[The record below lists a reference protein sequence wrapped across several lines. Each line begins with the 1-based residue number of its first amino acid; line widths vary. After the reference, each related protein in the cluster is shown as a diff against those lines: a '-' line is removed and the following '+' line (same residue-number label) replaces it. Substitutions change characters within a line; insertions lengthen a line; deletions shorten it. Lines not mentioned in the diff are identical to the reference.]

1 MGLFSNTATIVAQ
14 ASDPGPLGPGAFWSD
29 TDDQV
34 TYRRTDDNTQWVPVG
49 SKVGDILFWGGT
61 EANAP
66 SGFAICDGT
75 AISRTDFA
83 LLFDVIGTT
92 FGIGNGSTTFNLPD
106 LQTANRFPR
115 AATNDV
121 GVGDTGGAATVTLTT
136 ANLAAHSHG
145 VTDGGHTHTAERG
158 STAGGNAALEG
169 ADTSIGFESGFI
181 GSSTTGITIDNEGSG
196 SAHANEPQFID
207 FHYIISTG
215 L

>member
-29 TDDQV
+29 TNQEV

-49 SKVGDILFWGGT
+49 AKVGDILFWGGT

-66 SGFAICDGT
+66 TGFAICDGT

-106 LQTANRFPR
+106 LQTDNRFPR
-115 AATNDV
+115 AATDDA
-121 GVGDTGGAATVTLTT
+121 GVGDTGGAATVTLSSSEMP
-136 ANLAAHSHG
+136 A
-145 VTDGGHTHTAERG
+145 HTHTTQLAVDDTPDQVNTGRINLISVPTGQDTTPSG
-158 STAGGNAALEG
+158 STGGGL
-169 ADTSIGFESGFI
+169 
-181 GSSTTGITIDNEGSG
+181 
-196 SAHANEPQFID
+196 AHNNEPQFID

>member
-14 ASDPGPLGPGAFWSD
+14 ASDPGPLGAGAFWSD
-29 TDDQV
+29 TNQEV

-49 SKVGDILFWGGT
+49 AKVGDILFWGGT

-66 SGFAICDGT
+66 TGFAICDGT

-92 FGIGNGSTTFNLPD
+92 FGVGDGSTTFDLPD
-106 LQTANRFPR
+106 LQTDNRFPR
-115 AATNDV
+115 AATNDAA
-121 GVGDTGGAATVTLTT
+121 VGDTGGEGTHALLIAE
-136 ANLAAHSHG
+136 LAAH
-145 VTDGGHTHTAERG
+145 THTTQLAVDDTPDQVNTGRINLISVPTGQDTTPSG
-158 STAGGNAALEG
+158 ST
-169 ADTSIGFESGFI
+169 
-181 GSSTTGITIDNEGSG
+181 GSG
-196 SAHANEPQFID
+196 TAHENKPPFID